1 MLSNRTGRLAA
12 CVAVA
17 AFVFVAVSG
26 QATMYAQAAENTQ
39 ELKKRAFELSNQ
51 QKFIEALPLLE
62 KLAVSDPADPD
73 VHFYLGF
80 ALLAQATVTKDTAE
94 RQALR
99 VRARNAF
106 VKAKELD
113 VKQPVVDAL
122 IQNIPV
128 DGADVNAG
136 KEFSSN
142 PAANDLMNQAEAF
155 FAQGKLESALNN
167 YQAALQLDP
176 KIYEAALYS
185 GDVYNQLNDY
195 QQAEIWYQKAITI
208 DPSRET
214 AYRYSAT
221 PWMKQKRY
229 DVARERYIAAFLA
242 EPYSRFSVAGLK
254 QWAGTTNTPL
264 GNPNID
270 IPTSV
275 TFDEKGGSTINMDVG
290 ALAGD
295 KNDGAFAWIA
305 YGATRT
311 TWQKE
316 KFAKAFPKETKYR
329 HSLPEEADALRSVV
343 HIATADKKVKTL
355 SPSLAALKKL
365 DDAGLL
371 EAYILLVKADQG
383 IAVDYPG
390 YLKQNHDKLYRYV
403 VEYLL
408 TGGGSSQ

>member
-26 QATMYAQAAENTQ
+26 QATLYAQAAENTK

-167 YQAALQLDP
+167 YKAALQLDP

-208 DPSRET
+208 APSRET

-221 PWMKQKRY
+221 TWMKQKRH
-229 DVARERYIAAFLA
+229 DVAR
-242 EPYSRFSVAGLK
+242 
-254 QWAGTTNTPL
+254 
-264 GNPNID
+264 
-270 IPTSV
+270 
-275 TFDEKGGSTINMDVG
+275 
-290 ALAGD
+290 
-295 KNDGAFAWIA
+295 
-305 YGATRT
+305 
-311 TWQKE
+311 
-316 KFAKAFPKETKYR
+316 
-329 HSLPEEADALRSVV
+329 
-343 HIATADKKVKTL
+343 
-355 SPSLAALKKL
+355 
-365 DDAGLL
+365 
-371 EAYILLVKADQG
+371 
-383 IAVDYPG
+383 
-390 YLKQNHDKLYRYV
+390 
-403 VEYLL
+403 
-408 TGGGSSQ
+408 